1 MTHQHDKPGAPG
13 QTRAAAK
20 CGLQYS
26 RTVRAQHGDSA
37 KSDWGIHVARRLC
50 GSGWERDAA
59 ETFISNVLE
68 CSLTPSSSM
77 KCEELKWIT
86 QGKDEGKTVVNS
98 VGRHTF

>member
-1 MTHQHDKPGAPG
+1 MTSPALLAN
-13 QTRAAAK
+13 TRAAAK
-20 CGLQYS
+20 CGWQYS
-26 RTVRAQHGDSA
+26 RTVGAQHGDSA

-77 KCEELKWIT
+77 RCEELKWIT

-98 VGRHTF
+98 VAWHTF